1 MIPTM
6 LGTLTRC
13 HPSYKNIFMKPV
25 NYEEC
30 FALQKWIGF
39 IRFTKNRGVDFTIPY
54 IHASSIITI
63 ENSTICYHE
72 QFDYVIFQ
80 HKVPSL
86 IIHHFWKKNKDIIMP
101 QQIPPE
107 LFQYIALKRPS
118 DTIYSS
124 HPHHL

>member
-1 MIPTM
+1 
-6 LGTLTRC
+6 
-13 HPSYKNIFMKPV
+13 MKHI

-30 FALQKWIGF
+30 FAVQKWIGF

-63 ENSTICYHE
+63 ENSTTCYHE
-72 QFDYVIFQ
+72 QFDYVMFQ

-107 LFQYIALKRPS
+107 LFQYIAQKRPS